1 MVNLKRHTSQKAYI
15 FSERCKLIWSL
26 RRYYS
31 MRRRSCLHTL
41 LQILIIV
48 ALPLGASQAESDP
61 FWNTNPYAWS
71 AQTVTQNGRVR
82 VTITKT
88 KVHLAKKSRPIILS
102 RVSDDDT
109 DYYDELPYLQVG
121 YRRPELINQSVDVDL
136 SDEIK
141 IRLLLARKRALEAY
155 HATWS

>member
-1 MVNLKRHTSQKAYI
+1 M
-15 FSERCKLIWSL
+15 
-26 RRYYS
+26 
-31 MRRRSCLHTL
+31 MRRQSCLRTL
-41 LQILIIV
+41 LQILILS
-48 ALPLGASQAESDP
+48 ALPLGLSQAESDP

-71 AQTVTQNGRVR
+71 AQTVTHAGRVR

-88 KVHLAKKSRPIILS
+88 KPKLYLAKSQRILL
-102 RVSDDDT
+102 VLNDDDP
-109 DYYDELPYLQVG
+109 DYYDELPDIQVG
-121 YRRPELINQSVDVDL
+121 YRRPELLNQTADVDL

>member
-1 MVNLKRHTSQKAYI
+1 
-15 FSERCKLIWSL
+15 
-26 RRYYS
+26 
-31 MRRRSCLHTL
+31 MRRQSCLRTL
-41 LQILIIV
+41 LQILILS
-48 ALPLGASQAESDP
+48 ALPLGLSQAESDP

-71 AQTVTQNGRVR
+71 AQTVTHAGRVR

-88 KVHLAKKSRPIILS
+88 KPKLYLAKSQRILL
-102 RVSDDDT
+102 VLNDDDP
-109 DYYDELPYLQVG
+109 DYYDELPDIQVG
-121 YRRPELINQSVDVDL
+121 YRRPELLNQTADVDL

>member
-1 MVNLKRHTSQKAYI
+1 M
-15 FSERCKLIWSL
+15 
-26 RRYYS
+26 
-31 MRRRSCLHTL
+31 MRRQSCLRTL
-41 LQILIIV
+41 LQILILS
-48 ALPLGASQAESDP
+48 ALPLGLSQAESDP

-71 AQTVTQNGRVR
+71 AHTVTHAGRVR

-88 KVHLAKKSRPIILS
+88 KPKLYLAKSQRILL
-102 RVSDDDT
+102 VLNDDDP
-109 DYYDELPYLQVG
+109 DYYDELPDIQVG
-121 YRRPELINQSVDVDL
+121 YRRPELLNQTADVDL

>member
-1 MVNLKRHTSQKAYI
+1 
-15 FSERCKLIWSL
+15 
-26 RRYYS
+26 
-31 MRRRSCLHTL
+31 MRRQSCLRTL
-41 LQILIIV
+41 LQLSILV
-48 ALPLGASQAESDP
+48 ALPWSLSQAESDP

-71 AQTVTQNGRVR
+71 AQTVTHAGRVR

-88 KVHLAKKSRPIILS
+88 KPKLYLAKSQRILL
-102 RVSDDDT
+102 VLNDDDP
-109 DYYDELPYLQVG
+109 DYYDELPDIQVG
-121 YRRPELINQSVDVDL
+121 YRRPELLNQTADVDL

>member
-1 MVNLKRHTSQKAYI
+1 M
-15 FSERCKLIWSL
+15 
-26 RRYYS
+26 
-31 MRRRSCLHTL
+31 MRRQSCLRTL
-41 LQILIIV
+41 LQILILS
-48 ALPLGASQAESDP
+48 ALPLGLSQAESDP

-71 AQTVTQNGRVR
+71 AQTVTHAGRVR

-88 KVHLAKKSRPIILS
+88 KPKLYLVKSQRILL
-102 RVSDDDT
+102 VLDDDDP
-109 DYYDELPYLQVG
+109 DYYDELPDIQVG
-121 YRRPELINQSVDVDL
+121 YRRPELINQTADVDL